1 MYKPIAVAAAAATF
15 AFPAQAFE
23 VWKDYTVSKEVLNVT
38 FVKVKPSRIDDY
50 LAGLK
55 QTWMSGCE
63 IGKKIGNLTGCGIYV
78 SETASNRDFNVILVM
93 KRSSAGV
100 TDPDEARYN
109 QVMAEMR
116 AKLAEDKRDQIVE
129 GYEEIRSFFG
139 EQDFREVTFK

>member
-1 MYKPIAVAAAAATF
+1 MYKTLAVAVVAATF
-15 AFPAQAFE
+15 ACSAQAFDI
-23 VWKDYTVSKEVLNVT
+23 WKDYTVSKEVLNVT
-38 FVKVKPSRIDDY
+38 FVKVKPNRIDDY

-55 QTWMSGCE
+55 QTWASGCE
-63 IGKKIGNLTGCGIYV
+63 IGKNMGTLTGCGIYV

-109 QVMAEMR
+109 KVMAEMR
-116 AKLAEDKRDQIVE
+116 AKLAEDKQDQIVE
-129 GYEEIRSFFG
+129 SYEEIRSFFG

>member
-1 MYKPIAVAAAAATF
+1 MYKSIAVAAVAATF
-15 AFPAQAFE
+15 ALPAQAFD

-38 FVKVKPSRIDDY
+38 FVKVKPNRIDDY

-63 IGKKIGNLTGCGIYV
+63 IGKKMGNLKDCGIFV

-100 TDPDEARYN
+100 TDPDEAMYN
-109 QVMAEMR
+109 KFMAEMR
-116 AKLAEDKRDQIVE
+116 AKLAEDKQDQIVE

-139 EQDFREVTFK
+139 EQDFRQVTFK